1 MKDVLD
7 LLDEGVLVRNKKN
20 KICYCNLAIL
30 ELIEV
35 SRETLQGKDIEE
47 YLILDKCQA
56 KQMKQLNIAWLKK
69 ANGQRVCIKVKC
81 LKKHW
86 KDEETEVYL
95 IKDITREKKIEL
107 YEYLMSI
114 IKFPMWI
121 KDEKETYC
129 FVNEAF
135 MQEIRQVNKALQ
147 NQSKEDIIGK
157 TINEVI
163 GIEGSKEIKK
173 QTQFLG
179 CTQTK
184 PIYDIINSDEKDKK
198 DYIGHEIEYNNEFGE
213 KFILGGR
220 NSIKLFKKVGRYIT
234 EEESRC
240 LDQISVILDDKVLD
254 IIWSNFE
261 VVQNL
266 QVDMAKEL
274 QANLVALGIFT
285 KSKQKCLISYIQD
298 KSSIEK
304 LIVSITPSMQEKL
317 RKLEKEEWTE
327 KNKAEIEKIIQSLI
341 IDSIEDKSRR
351 YEVYPVK
358 RIGGVFGII
367 VVGFNNNGNLNVS
380 YTMQL
385 FNRQLAS
392 LIRDKVMYYVIKEH
406 LKREK
411 EIEKELQCLVEAA
424 SDLIVVLDEEGT
436 ILKTNGARDIW
447 TQRLGWQ
454 TEELVGHCY
463 AQFIHPKDREKRMNI
478 MNEISTN
485 RIHKIERVLTKD
497 GKYVYCEW
505 NINYIEDQ
513 KIYICTA
520 RDISEE
526 RERELERKA
535 YKQAKEI
542 EKIRNQFFANISH
555 EFRTPLNI
563 ILSSTKLLDRYV
575 ITNKAE
581 EKSANWCIDK
591 IQNNTFRL
599 LKLSNNLIDLTKM
612 DMGNT
617 TVNLQNKNIVSI
629 IEDITLSAVPY
640 AIRKGIDMIFNTEE
654 EEIILA
660 CDEEKIE
667 RIILNL
673 LSNAIKFT
681 PKGGKIEVEIG
692 SRNDTALIKV
702 KDTGVGIPNEKIS
715 TIFERF
721 VQVDTSMSRICEGSG
736 IGLSIAKQMVELHD
750 GEIQVDSKINEGSI
764 FTVELPIRV
773 VNSKEANRNNLFE
786 LRDKIEQ
793 AKIEFSDIYYNQ
805 DEC

>member
-30 ELIEV
+30 ELIGV
-35 SRETLQGKDIEE
+35 SRETLQGKDIGE
-47 YLILDKCQA
+47 YLILNKYQA

-69 ANGQRVCIKVKC
+69 ANEQIVCIKIKC
-81 LKKHW
+81 LRKYW
-86 KDEETEVYL
+86 KGEEVEIYV
-95 IKDITREKKIEL
+95 IEDVSKEKKIEL
-107 YEYLMSI
+107 YEHLLSM
-114 IKFPMWI
+114 IKYPIWI
-121 KDEKETYC
+121 KDEKDTYC

-135 MQEIRQVNKALQ
+135 MQEIKQFNKALQ

-163 GIEGSKEIKK
+163 GIESYEEIKK

-179 CTQTK
+179 CTGTE
-184 PIYDIINSDEKDKK
+184 PIYDIINSDEENHK
-198 DYIGHEIEYNNEFGE
+198 DYIGHEIEYNNQFGQR
-213 KFILGGR
+213 FILGSR
-220 NSIKLFKKVGRYIT
+220 NNIKLFKKVGKYII
-234 EEESRC
+234 EEENKC
-240 LDQISVILDDKVLD
+240 LNQIDVILDDKVLD
-254 IIWSNFE
+254 IIWNNFE
-261 VVQNL
+261 VVQML
-266 QVDMAKEL
+266 QKDIVKEL
-274 QANLVALGIFT
+274 KANLVALGMFT

-298 KSSIEK
+298 ESSTEK
-304 LIVSITPSMQEKL
+304 LIVSIEPNIEKKL
-317 RKLEKEEWTE
+317 RELEKEEWTE
-327 KNKAEIEKIIQSLI
+327 KNKAEVEKIIQNFI
-341 IDSIEDKSRR
+341 IDPIGDKSTR
-351 YEVYPVK
+351 YEVYPIK
-358 RIGGVFGII
+358 RIGGAFGII
-367 VVGFNNNGNLNVS
+367 VVGFNNSGNLNVS
-380 YTMQL
+380 YEMQL

-424 SDLIVVLDEEGT
+424 SDLIVVLDEKGT
-436 ILKTNGARDIW
+436 ILKTNGAKDIW

-454 TEELVGHCY
+454 TEELVGHYY
-463 AQFIHPKDREKRMNI
+463 AQFIHPKDREKGVNI
-478 MNEISTN
+478 IDQISAN

-497 GKYVYCEW
+497 GRYIYCEW
-505 NINYIEDQ
+505 NINYIEEQ

-526 RERELERKA
+526 REREIERKA

-542 EKIRNQFFANISH
+542 EKIRNQFFTNISH

-563 ILSSTKLLDRYV
+563 ILSSTKLLDKYL

-581 EKSANWCIDK
+581 EKSAKWCIDK

-599 LKLSNNLIDLTKM
+599 LKLSNNLIDLTKI
-612 DMGNT
+612 DIGNA

-640 AIRKGIDMIFNTEE
+640 ATRKEIDMIFNTEE

-702 KDTGVGIPNEKIS
+702 KDTGVGIPKEKIS
-715 TIFERF
+715 TIFESF

-773 VNSKEANRNNLFE
+773 VNSKEANRNNLFK

-805 DEC
+805 DEG